1 MMNGN
6 SANFDRRLAKLENSK
21 LNIPAN
27 LAGFRA
33 PTIIVH
39 EGEDED
45 QIIKDMEA
53 RGEIPPLENFPA
65 GRIRVIV
72 HGIVDPPKRDETV
85 DMH

>member
-1 MMNGN
+1 MTKGN
-6 SANFDRRLAKLENSK
+6 ITTFDSRLTKLENSR
-21 LNIPAN
+21 LGLPAH

-45 QIIKDMEA
+45 QIIKEMEA
-53 RGEIPPLENFPA
+53 RGEIPPAADFPA

-72 HGIVDPPKRDETV
+72 HSIVSPLKRDE
-85 DMH
+85 